1 MADGKSSQPS
11 VPTETCCP
19 RSTRKTQDHQGHCC
33 LTLGRRRQFGC
44 PSTFQSQLLCPVPL
58 GRRSGGLQGLVPG
71 GGAVC
76 LDGALCYHMG
86 APRFWALSSCLVP
99 QLCRRGPGVK
109 RPRPCSSSAH
119 SAPDLLRLQSE
130 VRAAAGGFLL
140 GSRLGPQTATSSLRP
155 DVALLL
161 RLCPNLW

>member
-1 MADGKSSQPS
+1 M
-11 VPTETCCP
+11 
-19 RSTRKTQDHQGHCC
+19 
-33 LTLGRRRQFGC
+33 
-44 PSTFQSQLLCPVPL
+44 
-58 GRRSGGLQGLVPG
+58 VPG